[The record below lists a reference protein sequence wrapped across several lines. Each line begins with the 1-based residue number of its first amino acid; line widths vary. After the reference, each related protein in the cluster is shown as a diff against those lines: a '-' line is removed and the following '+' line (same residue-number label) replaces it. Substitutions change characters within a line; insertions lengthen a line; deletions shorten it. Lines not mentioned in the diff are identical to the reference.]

1 MLLAR
6 MGRICLVPSSVLPAT
21 LKNKSHF
28 VWYLP
33 LGEKYFFHVK
43 LNLESLALIN
53 LDVKMPDRE
62 EGGDLALWKTA
73 GGSENGGMSSC

>member
-1 MLLAR
+1 MPSFILL
-6 MGRICLVPSSVLPAT
+6 VT
-21 LKNKSHF
+21 LKEQKSF
-28 VWYLP
+28 CVGIYLWR
-33 LGEKYFFHVK
+33 KKFFLRVK

-73 GGSENGGMSSC
+73 GGRENGGMSSSFRG